1 MRVDL
6 LCLVVLMFFVNRLN
20 GDGYNLF
27 MPDLPSS
34 SSSLVRRVVHSS
46 FRRLHLAGGPM
57 SVTFSH
63 RSSND
68 TSIELEAEESVHP
81 FIHLDINDLDQLVI
95 RTDQEGRE
103 EEEEVPSLKIFFDH
117 LDELQVDGSID
128 IQCSTSIPSDHFRLV
143 TRGSGSIRLK
153 LNVTDLDVSLHSMG
167 RVKLCGLVHRQARIQ
182 SFGLADVQCR
192 HLTTRRVD
200 LLSSGIGDVFVSA
213 EEELK
218 INLTGL
224 GTVYYRGP
232 LKEETRTGLGHLVH
246 VETSIF

>member
-6 LCLVVLMFFVNRLN
+6 LCFVLLFVVNRLN
-20 GDGYNLF
+20 GKDYNLF
-27 MPDLPSS
+27 MPDLPSK
-34 SSSLVRRVVHSS
+34 SSSLVRRVVHPS

-57 SVTFSH
+57 SVTFSP

-81 FIHLDINDLDQLVI
+81 FIHLDINDVDQLVI
-95 RTDQEGRE
+95 RTDQDGE
-103 EEEEVPSLKIFFDH
+103 EEIPSLTIFFDR
-117 LDELQVDGSID
+117 LDELQVDGSVD
-128 IQCSTSIPSDHFRLV
+128 IQSSSSLSSEHFRLV

-153 LNVTDLDVSLHSMG
+153 LNVSDLDVSLHSMG
-167 RVKLCGLVHRQARIQ
+167 RVKLCGLVHRQARIR
-182 SFGLADVQCR
+182 SFGLADLQCR

-200 LLSSGIGDVFVSA
+200 LLSSGLGDVFVSA

-232 LKEETRTGLGHLVH
+232 LKEQTRTGLGHLVH
-246 VETSIF
+246 VESSLF